1 LVVVFHAGNSKW
13 WNQERRQRRCRLIVE
28 SETPTLQE
36 QASHC
41 SVWPVRLFFWV
52 LGLTLA
58 VAQAWVFRYQ
68 NTADAICYLDVS
80 DGALPGGDWHRLING
95 VWSPL
100 YPLCLGVLRWVFGIS
115 RSHEIVAAH
124 LFNILFFVF
133 AFVCFELFLKQFFP
147 IVESV
152 EEPANHQ
159 VIQFPMWAY
168 RSLVYSLFLWASLS
182 AIAIRTLRPDTLMSG
197 FLYLATALLLSV
209 RGKPARWGDYI
220 LLGLILGIGVLAK
233 APMLPISVLLLAV
246 SVFLVKSWRPA
257 LRMAA
262 AAFGVVLLVASLY
275 FVPLSL
281 ARGHFTLGESGT
293 FNYLMHV
300 DHAGPAW
307 YFQNPGLGKGTF
319 VHPPT
324 KLFDS
329 PPVYA
334 FRIEPLVTHPLRF
347 DPSEWIDGVR
357 PRIVVRRQIGEAIA
371 NLKQLTL
378 TFEPLL
384 PLLGILWALCLQSTQ
399 RKQLLA
405 GLRRTWP
412 LCIIGIAGC
421 AMYVPIHFE
430 PRYVGAFLL
439 LFCCGLL
446 NAPLQIPRALG
457 RPLVFAIMFTIA
469 VVLVLPL
476 AEQAHQRYFQIGQG
490 PDQDSLAAAALESM
504 GVRPGDRVARI
515 SFSAL
520 DLGIERIAR
529 VEVVSEVDLTHAKE
543 FWTAP
548 LETQHTIL
556 NIFAAQGVKAVIATE
571 PRLSGANRSD
581 WKQLG
586 TSQYWVWLRTFNSS
600 APLGS

>member
-1 LVVVFHAGNSKW
+1 
-13 WNQERRQRRCRLIVE
+13 LIVE
-28 SETPTLQE
+28 RETPTLQGK
-36 QASHC
+36 ASDC
-41 SVWPVRLFFWV
+41 SAWPVRNFFWV
-52 LGLTLA
+52 LGLSLA
-58 VAQAWVFRYQ
+58 ASQAWVFRYQ

-100 YPLCLGVLRWVFGIS
+100 YPLCLGVLRRVFVIS

-124 LFNILFFVF
+124 LFNIVFFVF
-133 AFVCFELFLKQFFP
+133 AFVCFEIFLKQFFS
-147 IVESV
+147 IVQNV
-152 EEPANHQ
+152 AAPARDQ
-159 VIQFPMWAY
+159 VVALPMWVY

-197 FLYLATALLLSV
+197 FLYLAMALLLSV
-209 RGKPARWGDYI
+209 RGKPARWRDYL
-220 LLGLILGIGVLAK
+220 LLGLILGIGGLAK
-233 APMLPISVLLLAV
+233 APMLPISVLILAI
-246 SVFLVKSWRPA
+246 SVFLVESWRPA

-262 AAFGVVLLVASLY
+262 TAFGVVLLVEGFY

-293 FNYLMHV
+293 YNYLMHV
-300 DHAGPAW
+300 DRAGPAW
-307 YFQNPGLGKGTF
+307 YFQDPGLGKGTF

-334 FRIEPLVTHPLRF
+334 FGIKPLVTHPLRF
-347 DPSEWIDGVR
+347 DPSEWIDGAR
-357 PRIVVRRQIGEAIA
+357 PRFVVRRQIGEAIA
-371 NLKQLTL
+371 NFRQLAL

-384 PLLGILWALCLQSTQ
+384 PLIGILLALCFQPTQ
-399 RKQLLA
+399 RNQVLA

-412 LCIIGIAGC
+412 LCVVGIAGC
-421 AMYVPIHFE
+421 AMYVPIHLE

-457 RPLVFAIMFTIA
+457 RPLVYVIIVIIA

-476 AEQAHQRYFQIGQG
+476 AEQAHRRYFQIGQG

-504 GVRPGDRVARI
+504 GVRPRDRVARI
-515 SFSAL
+515 SLSGL

-529 VEVVSEVDLTHAKE
+529 VEVISEVDLTHAGE
-543 FWTAP
+543 FWTSP

-571 PRLSGANRSD
+571 PRLSDANRSD

-586 TSQYWVWLRTFNSS
+586 TSRYWVWLTFNSNVTF
-600 APLGS
+600 GS